1 MLTFAILGMAVA
13 LRGLRAGE
21 PADVAEVRNQLSQL
35 NKQLNAALS
44 VEDAEKKALSE
55 ANERVAHAEAQLQA
69 EKLKYTDLQQ
79 KLEDVKKK
87 DGVEKMKAEVDA
99 DEKQEKELA
108 AANDKLQKQLAA
120 AQGQEKNLEAEKTQ
134 LATEDTESASKLKEL
149 LGKMQSAVSTAEGG
163 LKDAPT
169 KALVQLDPSPVTDK
183 TVEGGVPEQGFEGA
197 SVEHKD
203 METVTGDWGKEYGGK
218 KKVKSGVM
226 AAAIGALVLLMA

>member
-1 MLTFAILGMAVA
+1 MAVA
-13 LRGLRAGE
+13 LRSLRAE
-21 PADVAEVRNQLSQL
+21 PADVSEVRNQLSQL

-69 EKLKYTDLQQ
+69 EKLKYTNLQQ

-87 DGVEKMKAEVDA
+87 DGVEVMKTEVAA

-108 AANDKLQKQLAA
+108 AENEKLQKELAE
-120 AQGQEKNLEAEKTQ
+120 AQGKEKTLEAEKTE
-134 LATEDTESASKLKEL
+134 LASED
-149 LGKMQSAVSTAEGG
+149 AVSTAEGG

-183 TVEGGVPEQGFEGA
+183 TPTGGVPEQGFEGA

-218 KKVKSGVM
+218 KK
-226 AAAIGALVLLMA
+226 